1 MLRKKIDEKL
11 DLTEIYSDV
20 TPSEKLEKVKEIN
33 KNKNC
38 IMVGDGINDSPALK
52 TATIGISVNGGS
64 DISQDSADIILLN
77 DNMNNIYELFNIG
90 HKTMRVIK
98 QNLFWALFY
107 NICMIPLA
115 TGLLTISI
123 NPMIS
128 SLAMTFSSLTVVLNS
143 LRLLK

>member
-1 MLRKKIDEKL
+1 MI
-11 DLTEIYSDV
+11 
-20 TPSEKLEKVKEIN
+20 
-33 KNKNC
+33 
-38 IMVGDGINDSPALK
+38 GDGINDSPALK
-52 TATIGISVNGGS
+52 TSAIGISVNGGS

-77 DNMNNIYELFNIG
+77 DNMNNIYDLFNIG
-90 HKTMRVIK
+90 RKTMKIVK

-115 TGLLTISI
+115 TGVLPISI

-143 LRLLK
+143 LCLLK